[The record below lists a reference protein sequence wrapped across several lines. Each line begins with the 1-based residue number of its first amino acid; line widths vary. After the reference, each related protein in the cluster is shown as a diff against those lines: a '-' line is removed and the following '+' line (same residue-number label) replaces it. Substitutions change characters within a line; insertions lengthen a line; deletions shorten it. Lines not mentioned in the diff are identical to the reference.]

1 MIGLAAI
8 LLLVVA
14 VYGQTVAFPFHFDD
28 YALLADP
35 VLASPDGWWQV
46 FRVDQTRPLTWLTFW
61 LNHRLGNANPGAYH
75 TLNVGFHL
83 AAAAAAHAVFRR
95 LASPPAALLATAV
108 FALHP
113 LQSEAVCYIF
123 SRATIL
129 TTLFCLLSWREW
141 LDDRP
146 WSAVGLFCLA
156 LLAKEEAV
164 SFPIFLWIAARDKPR
179 RWPPLAAMLA
189 ASLAAGLRL
198 LWVAA
203 HTPGSGL
210 TPTPSGLYLLQQ
222 PASLAKYLQLFLF
235 PKGQNFDHHITLSY
249 VAPVTLIA
257 LVALVAFR
265 RPPGAFWLLGSLLL
279 LAPTSSLIPLAD
291 LAYEHR
297 MYLPLIS
304 ISLAVAL
311 WLTRLPR
318 PVQVLLPLALAATTF
333 ARARVWTSEQSLW
346 ADAAAKSPHKFRPKL
361 QLARTL
367 FRSDPERA
375 ESLLLE
381 ARQLEPRNP
390 ETYTQMGTLM
400 LDQRN
405 PYGARGEFEDALR
418 LSTSPDTLS
427 NRGTALF
434 LLGRLGEAESDFQR
448 ALDLQPC
455 HYNARHNL
463 VLLYRH
469 RGDQARLREV
479 TQLPLACRFTPD
491 QRAEFTSP

>member
-14 VYGQTVAFPFHFDD
+14 VYGQTIAFPFHFDD

-35 VLASPDGWWQV
+35 VLTSPDGWWQV
-46 FRVDQTRPLTWLTFW
+46 FRFDQTRPLTWLSFW
-61 LNHRLGNANPGAYH
+61 LNYRLGATNPATYH
-75 TLNVGFHL
+75 ALNVLLHL
-83 AAAAAAHAVFRR
+83 AATAAAHAVFRR
-95 LASPPAALLATAV
+95 LTSPPAALLATAI

-123 SRATIL
+123 ARATIL

-141 LDDRP
+141 LADRP
-146 WSAVGLFCLA
+146 WPAVGLFCLA

-164 SFPIFLWIAARDKPR
+164 SFPIFLWLATRDKPR
-179 RWPPLAAMLA
+179 RWPPVAAMLA

-210 TPTPSGLYLLQQ
+210 TPSPSGQYLLLQ
-222 PASLAKYLQLFLF
+222 SVSITRYLQLFLL
-235 PKGQNFDHHITLSY
+235 PTGQNFDHHITLSI
-249 VAPVTLIA
+249 APVALVALIA
-257 LVALVAFR
+257 LVAWR
-265 RPPGAFWLLGSLLL
+265 RPPGSFWLLGSLVL

-297 MYLPLIS
+297 MYLPLIAL
-304 ISLAVAL
+304 SLPVAL

-318 PVQVLLPLALAATTF
+318 PVQVLLPLVLAATTF

-346 ADAAAKSPHKFRPKL
+346 ADAAAKSPQKLRPKL

-367 FRSDPERA
+367 FQSDPERA

-381 ARQLEPRNP
+381 ARRLEPRNP

-400 LDQRN
+400 LEQRN
-405 PYGARGEFEDALR
+405 PYGALGEFEDALR

-434 LLGRLGEAESDFQR
+434 LLGRLGEAEADFRR

-463 VLLYRH
+463 LLLYRH
-469 RGDQARLREV
+469 RNDQTRLLEV
-479 TQLPLACRFTPD
+479 SLSRPSATALRSGSRR
-491 QRAEFTSP
+491 RA